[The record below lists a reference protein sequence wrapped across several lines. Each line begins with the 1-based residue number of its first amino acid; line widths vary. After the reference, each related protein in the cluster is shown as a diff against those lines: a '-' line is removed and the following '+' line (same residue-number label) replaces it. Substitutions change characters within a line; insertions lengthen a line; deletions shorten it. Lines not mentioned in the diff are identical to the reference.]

1 MIIFFKG
8 LKHKHVFVSDIE
20 YDQNKVIQFAGL
32 LFKNID
38 NKNSLYQIESSI
50 NVFIKQEEVGAY
62 ATRYTGI
69 DKNLLDQ
76 FGTTPDD
83 FLKQYAKLFANA
95 DMNDTL
101 FVSHGSKNDRKVLK
115 HFDLLDLPKHSFC
128 TYRNA
133 KRILQ
138 RDNHLTL
145 SEVAAESGY
154 FLDNAHD
161 AFADAWATVAALSF
175 LLKIDGKN

>member
-1 MIIFFKG
+1 MVLFFKG
-8 LKHKHVFVSDIE
+8 LKHKHVFVCDLE
-20 YDQNKVIQFAGL
+20 YDNSKVIQFAGL

-38 NKNSLYQIESSI
+38 IKNSLYQIESSI
-50 NVFIKQEEVGAY
+50 NVYLKQDEIGSY

-69 DKNLLDQ
+69 DKGLLDQ
-76 FGTTPDD
+76 YGQTEAEF
-83 FLKQYAKLFANA
+83 FLQYAKLFANA

-101 FVSHGSKNDRKVLK
+101 FVSHGSKNDRNILK
-115 HFDLLDLPKHSFC
+115 NLVSIDIPKHSFC

-133 KRILQ
+133 KRILS
-138 RDNHLTL
+138 RESNLTL
-145 SEVAAESGY
+145 TEVAAEAGY

-175 LLKIDGKN
+175 LLKIDGE